1 MSHNNRTK
9 RLIYGLTAKS
19 FNERFEDCI
28 FVDECTV
35 EIRKE
40 TYKKWHKKLSSQ
52 IVNGSVGKAAHNPKI
67 NIWAGISRNGPT
79 KLIIFKGNLKG
90 PGYVK
95 ILRHGLLPVLKK
107 FRRRTF

>member
-1 MSHNNRTK
+1 MSHKNRIK
-9 RLIYGLTAKS
+9 RFIYGLTAKS

-40 TYKKWHKKLSSQ
+40 T
-52 IVNGSVGKAAHNPKI
+52 
-67 NIWAGISRNGPT
+67 WAGISRNGPT
-79 KLIIFKGNLKG
+79 KLIIFNGNLKG

-95 ILRHGLLPVLKK
+95 ILRHGLLPVLNK